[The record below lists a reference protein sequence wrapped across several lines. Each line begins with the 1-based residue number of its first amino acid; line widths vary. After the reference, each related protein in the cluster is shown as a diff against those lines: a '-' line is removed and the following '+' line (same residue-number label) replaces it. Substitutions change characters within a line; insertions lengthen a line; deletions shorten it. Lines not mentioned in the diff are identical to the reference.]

1 MKISNSVYLDF
12 EGSVGDK
19 VSIVIYV
26 GVDRYVN
33 EEVGSG
39 YNEGV
44 EIKL

>member
-1 MKISNSVYLDF
+1 MNIGESVYLDF
-12 EGSVGDK
+12 DRSVDDK

>member
-1 MKISNSVYLDF
+1 MNIGESVYLDF
-12 EGSVGDK
+12 DRSVDDK

-26 GVDRYVN
+26 GVDRYVH